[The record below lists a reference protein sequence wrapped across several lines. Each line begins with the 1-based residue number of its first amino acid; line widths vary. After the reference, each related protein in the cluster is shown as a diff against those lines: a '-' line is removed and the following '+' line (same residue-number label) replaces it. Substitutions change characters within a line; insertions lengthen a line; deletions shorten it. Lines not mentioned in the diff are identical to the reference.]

1 MQVLCGTAVASEM
14 ISQFLS
20 ASQTCCSPQR
30 LTVQVLCEQRHFV
43 LLPQGFRGLPAE
55 ADGSLCGISLQGK
68 LLDLNLLLSCFCFHL
83 LIFLSALVFQNSPND
98 LQLLSDAPA
107 HHLFCL
113 LPPVPPSQNSLP
125 EVLAV
130 VQVRAT
136 ASKSPMNRQ
145 CLQNSLL
152 TKHVPHRL
160 SMQQPCY
167 YKFLKVLSP

>member
-1 MQVLCGTAVASEM
+1 MALYVASHYKVSCWIFTPE
-14 ISQFLS
+14 L
-20 ASQTCCSPQR
+20 AA
-30 LTVQVLCEQRHFV
+30 
-43 LLPQGFRGLPAE
+43 LLF
-55 ADGSLCGISLQGK
+55 
-68 LLDLNLLLSCFCFHL
+68 LLLFADFFSP
-83 LIFLSALVFQNSPND
+83 LVFQNSPND

-160 SMQQPCY
+160 SMQQPYY